1 MSWIISGN
9 HIAVHEGDMVGHLEA
24 VDIYDALQNGN
35 LTFCGRDEESPE
47 KAFPDM
53 DFSPISRSAVIRLSS
68 DGSNIFL
75 DVECAG
81 IPVDFVHGKLVD
93 QITDGKSWHYIDN
106 ANNIREILDGTGAS
120 AGRISVSVWLAVLK
134 NGADTGLVINEV
146 DTDALKRATVYHQ
159 PYGLKAKLFSYQKI
173 GAAWMDYMLDN
184 VHGCILGDEMGLGK
198 TLQAIVLIRKR
209 ANESKKTLVIAP
221 VSLLENWKEECAKF
235 APDLRVLIHH
245 GNGRTGSPAGF
256 DGYDVVVT
264 SYGHAVTDNL
274 LFCQKEWD
282 LMALDEAQ
290 NIKNPYSNRAKAI
303 KQIPAA
309 GRLAIT
315 GTPFEN
321 HMTDVWSIA
330 DFVLP
335 GYLGGKEYFEARVS
349 DDVNGARQVEPVLS
363 SIMIRRLVKDVGSD
377 LPDRIDIPR
386 PLTMS
391 EAEADAYEK
400 TRKDLQ
406 AKGITQLPAIQKLRM
421 YCTHPEV
428 YDDGISGDPAKL
440 SVKYQHTCEILEEI
454 FESHEKVLIFTS
466 YQKMFDIFMRDIPL
480 RFGVPADFIN
490 GITPVIE
497 RQKKVDKFNN
507 HKGSALLVLNPKAAG
522 TGLNITAANHVIHYN
537 PEWNPAV
544 EDQASARAYRRG
556 QTKTTFIYR
565 LYYSG
570 TVEEIIN
577 ERIERKRRMAG
588 AAVVGTDGTGTDM
601 QDIIKAL
608 DISPEGNKND
618 YRNRK

>member
-1 MSWIISGN
+1 MSWIISGS
-9 HIAVHEGDMVGHLEA
+9 HIAVREGNTVGHLEA
-24 VDIYDALQNGN
+24 VDVYDALRNGN
-35 LTFCGRDEESPE
+35 LTFCGHEEGSPE
-47 KAFPDM
+47 AAFPSM
-53 DFSPISRSAVIRLSS
+53 DFSPLSRSACIRLSS
-68 DGSNIFL
+68 DGPDIFL
-75 DVECAG
+75 DVEAG
-81 IPVDFVHGKLVD
+81 GVTADFVQGRLVD
-93 QITDGKSWHYIDN
+93 QITDGESWHYIDN
-106 ANNIREILDGTGAS
+106 ADNIREILDGTRAS
-120 AGRISVSVWLAVLK
+120 SGRITVSSYLAVLK
-134 NGADTGLVINEV
+134 NGADTGLVVNDV
-146 DTDALKRATVYHQ
+146 DPDALKKATVYHQ
-159 PYGLKAKLFSYQKI
+159 PYGLKATLFPYQKT
-173 GAAWMDYMLDN
+173 GAAWTDYMLDN

-198 TLQAIVLIRKR
+198 TLQTIVLIRKR
-209 ANESKKTLVIAP
+209 ANEGKKTLVIAP

-235 APDLRVLIHH
+235 APDLKVLVHH
-245 GNGRTGSPAGF
+245 GADRTGSPAGF
-256 DGYDVVVT
+256 DDYDVVVT

-274 LFCQKEWD
+274 LFCLKKWD
-282 LMALDEAQ
+282 LMVLDEAQ
-290 NIKNPYSNRAKAI
+290 NIKNPHSNRAKAVNR
-303 KQIPAA
+303 IPSV

-321 HMTDVWSIA
+321 HMTDVWSIT

-335 GYLGGKEYFEARVS
+335 GYLGAEGSFKARVS

-391 EAEADAYEK
+391 EAEADAYEEA
-400 TRKDLQ
+400 RRDLQ
-406 AKGITQLPAIQKLRM
+406 AKGMTRLPAIQKLRM
-421 YCTHPEV
+421 YCTHPEI

-454 FESHEKVLIFTS
+454 FERHEKVLIFTS

-480 RFGVPADFIN
+480 RFGIPADFIN
-490 GITPVIE
+490 GTTPVPE
-497 RQKKVDKFNN
+497 RQKKVDEFNN
-507 HKGSALLVLNPKAAG
+507 RKGSALLVLNPKAAG

-565 LYYSG
+565 LYYRS
-570 TVEEIIN
+570 TLEEIIN
-577 ERIERKRRMAG
+577 ERIERKRSMAG

-608 DISPEGNKND
+608 DISPEGEQK
-618 YRNRK
+618 

>member
-1 MSWIISGN
+1 MSWIISGS
-9 HIAVHEGDMVGHLEA
+9 HIAVREGCTVGHLEA
-24 VDIYDALQNGN
+24 VDVYDALHDGS
-35 LTFCGRDEESPE
+35 LVFCGKEQGSPE
-47 KAFPDM
+47 TAFPDM
-53 DFSPISRSAVIRLSS
+53 DFSPVSRSAVIILTS
-68 DGSNIFL
+68 DGPDIFL
-75 DVECAG
+75 SVMAEG
-81 IPVDFVHGKLVD
+81 VSVDFVHGQLTD

-106 ANNIREILDGTGAS
+106 ADNIREILSGTGAS
-120 AGRISVSVWLAVLK
+120 AGKITVSAYLAVLK
-134 NGADTGLVINEV
+134 NGADTGLVENRV
-146 DTDALKRATVYHQ
+146 DPDALKKATVYHQ
-159 PYGLKAKLFSYQKI
+159 PHGLKATLFPYQKT
-173 GAAWMDYMLDN
+173 GAAWTDYMLDS

-209 ANESKKTLVIAP
+209 ANEGKKTLVVAP

-235 APDLRVLIHH
+235 APDLKVLVHH
-245 GNGRTGSPAGF
+245 GTGRTGSSAGF

-274 LFCQKEWD
+274 LFCLEKWD
-282 LMALDEAQ
+282 LLVLDEAQ
-290 NIKNPYSNRAKAI
+290 NIKNPQSNRAKAV
-303 KQIPAA
+303 KEIPAA

-321 HMTDVWSIA
+321 HMTDVWSVT

-335 GYLGGKEYFEARVS
+335 GYLGSESVFESRVS
-349 DDVNGARQVEPVLS
+349 DDVNGARLVEPVLS

-391 EAEADAYEK
+391 DAEAAAYEDA
-400 TRKDLQ
+400 RKDLQ
-406 AKGITQLPAIQKLRM
+406 SQGMTQLPAIQKLRM
-421 YCTHPEV
+421 YCTHPEI
-428 YDDGISGDPAKL
+428 YDDSISGDPAKL

-454 FESHEKVLIFTS
+454 FERHEKVLIFTS

-480 RFGVPADFIN
+480 RFGVPVDFIN
-490 GITPVIE
+490 GTTPVSD
-497 RQKKVDKFNN
+497 RQKKVDEFN
-507 HKGSALLVLNPKAAG
+507 HREGSALLVLNPKAAG

-565 LYYSG
+565 LYYRG

-577 ERIERKRRMAG
+577 DRIERKRSMAG

-601 QDIIKAL
+601 QDIIDAL
-608 DISPEGNKND
+608 EISPEGVTQ
-618 YRNRK
+618 